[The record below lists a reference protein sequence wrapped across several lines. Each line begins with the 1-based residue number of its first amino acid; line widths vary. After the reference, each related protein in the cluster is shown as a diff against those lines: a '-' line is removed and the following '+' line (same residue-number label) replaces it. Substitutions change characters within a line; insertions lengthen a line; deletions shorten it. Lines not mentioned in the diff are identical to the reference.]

1 MSSTPPHHTA
11 PHPPAAEAPG
21 LGELARVFLR
31 ISLLGF
37 GGPNAH
43 IALMLDEVV
52 EEKEWLTQ
60 EHFLQLVGVTNLLP
74 GPNSSEV
81 AIHIGYVKRG
91 WRGALTT
98 GLSFLAP
105 TFLLVVLFSSLYFR
119 FGTLPQVEGLF
130 WGLKPAVLAIILAAG
145 WKLARVAVG
154 AGSPTPHGSFAFPR
168 GLPFLLALTGV
179 GTSLLLDRWE
189 VAAMAV
195 GGLLGWRFLRG
206 TRESVEVE
214 AKGTGDGPDV
224 LPPSRRSL
232 VLLPVSAAILP
243 GLASPLAQLFGLT
256 LGAGAV
262 LFGGGYMLVA
272 LLEPFVVGAYGWLS
286 PQEFLDGIAL
296 TQAVPGPIVTL
307 VAFVGFAVAGVPG
320 AAVAT
325 AGIYIPSFAAV
336 LLVAPALDRWRDRT
350 GVAAAL
356 KGVNAVVAGAI
367 LGVGFTLI
375 PSAVGDLW
383 GILIA
388 MVALLALVKFKV
400 KSIWVVL
407 GGICAGLIH
416 IALVA

>member
-1 MSSTPPHHTA
+1 
-11 PHPPAAEAPG
+11 
-21 LGELARVFLR
+21 
-31 ISLLGF
+31 
-37 GGPNAH
+37 
-43 IALMLDEVV
+43 
-52 EEKEWLTQ
+52 
-60 EHFLQLVGVTNLLP
+60 
-74 GPNSSEV
+74 
-81 AIHIGYVKRG
+81 
-91 WRGALTT
+91 
-98 GLSFLAP
+98 
-105 TFLLVVLFSSLYFR
+105 
-119 FGTLPQVEGLF
+119 
-130 WGLKPAVLAIILAAG
+130 
-145 WKLARVAVG
+145 
-154 AGSPTPHGSFAFPR
+154 
-168 GLPFLLALTGV
+168 
-179 GTSLLLDRWE
+179 
-189 VAAMAV
+189 
-195 GGLLGWRFLRG
+195 
-206 TRESVEVE
+206 
-214 AKGTGDGPDV
+214 
-224 LPPSRRSL
+224 
-232 VLLPVSAAILP
+232 
-243 GLASPLAQLFGLT
+243 LT

-383 GILIA
+383 GSLIA
-388 MVALLALVKFKV
+388 MIALLALVKFKV
-400 KSIWVVL
+400 KAIWVVL

>member
-1 MSSTPPHHTA
+1 MSSTPPDLTT
-11 PHPPAAEAPG
+11 PDPSAAEAPS

-52 EEKEWLTQ
+52 EEKGWLTQ

-154 AGSPTPHGSFAFPR
+154 AGSATPHGSLAFPK
-168 GLPFLLALTGV
+168 GLPFLLAFAGV

-195 GGLLGWRFLRG
+195 GGILGWRFLRG
-206 TRESVEVE
+206 TREGVEVE
-214 AKGTGDGPDV
+214 AKGIGDGPEV
-224 LPPSRRSL
+224 HPPSRRSL

-383 GILIA
+383 GSLIA
-388 MVALLALVKFKV
+388 MIALLALVKFKV
-400 KSIWVVL
+400 KAIWVVL